1 MSFRHTYVTEYF
13 YKANREDEL
22 EAIRQVLDKW
32 GTVTWVGQGSG
43 TEKIYGYFHGVIKDS
58 NSFDTKNDE
67 QKIIDELEKVGCRI
81 KIVFE

>member
-1 MSFRHTYVTEYF
+1 MSFRNTYVTEYF
-13 YKANREDEL
+13 YKYGKENEL

-32 GTVTWVGQGSG
+32 GSVTWEGQGIR
-43 TEKIYGYFHGVIKDS
+43 TDKIYGYFHGVIKDL
-58 NSFDTKNDE
+58 NSFDTKEDE